1 MAQTPKIIV
10 GMAGGTASGK
20 STLARS
26 LAESLGENC
35 LLINHDRYYF
45 DVANPVGH
53 NYDAPEEL
61 DNALLIEHIKLLKT
75 GQSAPLPVYDFKTH
89 SRSKEV
95 EISTPTPVVIV
106 EGILVLAIPELRS
119 LFGLTVFVEASE
131 SVRLE
136 RRIHRDLKKRGRT
149 RDSVMAQYRKTVQ
162 PMHDVHVQPSAT
174 GVDLTLSGEGPI
186 QEAKTSLITAIQPYF
201 SAG

>member
-53 NYDAPEEL
+53 NYDAPEAL